1 MHETGTREE
10 FEAARRELERRE
22 KEHTRLGDEI
32 ARQRRELPWVA
43 VEREYEFD
51 TPDGRRTLR
60 ELFDGRSQ
68 LLVYH
73 FMFHPEWDEGCVG
86 CSFLADHLDGALP
99 HVKARDITVTCVSR
113 APLDK
118 LSAYKE
124 RLGWRFPWASSTS
137 PEFGIDFGATSPEE
151 PHRDQPALFAFALED
166 GVVYHTY
173 SSFDRGLE
181 ALDGAYHLIDQAPK
195 GRQEEGLSTGEWWR
209 RHDEYE
215 HAAA

>member
-1 MHETGTREE
+1 MPRIATPDE
-10 FEAARRELERRE
+10 FEAERRELEKQE

-32 ARQRRELPWVA
+32 ARQRRELPWVP
-43 VEREYEFD
+43 VEKEYEFD
-51 TPDGRRTLR
+51 TPDGRKTLR

-73 FMFHPEWDEGCVG
+73 FMFDPEWEEGCVG

-99 HVKARDITVTCVSR
+99 HVKARDITVACVSR

-118 LSAYKE
+118 LTSYKE
-124 RLGWRFPWASSTS
+124 RLGWRFPWASVIG
-137 PEFGIDFGATSPEE
+137 PRFGIDFGATSPDE
-151 PHRDQPALFAFALED
+151 PHRDQPALLAFALED

-173 SSFDRGLE
+173 SAFARGLE
-181 ALDGAYHLIDQAPK
+181 ALDGAYHLIDRAPK
-195 GRQEEGLSTGEWWR
+195 GRQEEGMSAGEWWCR
-209 RHDEYE
+209 NDEYE

>member
-1 MHETGTREE
+1 MSKIGTREE
-10 FEAARRELERRE
+10 FETARRELERRE

-32 ARQRRELPWVA
+32 ARQRQELPWVP
-43 VEREYEFD
+43 VEKEYEFD

-60 ELFDGRSQ
+60 ELFAGRSQ

-86 CSFLADHLDGALP
+86 CSFLSDHLDGAIP
-99 HVKARDITVTCVSR
+99 HVNARDITVTCVSR

-118 LSAYKE
+118 LAAYRE
-124 RLGWRFPWASSTS
+124 RLGWRFPWASSVG
-137 PEFGIDFGATSPEE
+137 PEFGIDFGVTTPEE
-151 PHRDQPALFAFALED
+151 PHRDQPGLSAFVLED

-173 SSFDRGLE
+173 SAYARGLE
-181 ALDGAYHLIDQAPK
+181 ALDGAYVLIDRAPK
-195 GRQEEGLSTGEWWR
+195 GRQEDPDNAPSWWR

-215 HAAA
+215 DAAA